1 MAKEFFDKDF
11 KLGILGGGQL
21 GRMFIQ
27 EAVSYNVKIAVLDP
41 SKDAPCANIADE
53 FTVGDF
59 NDYQTVVDFGKNKD
73 VVTIEIEHVNVE
85 ALKELEKRGVKV
97 FPQPHVIEL
106 VQDKGLQKEFYQK
119 HEIPT
124 SNFQLITDKSEI
136 KNLPI
141 VQKLRKG
148 GYDGRGVQVLKSEDD
163 LKKAFDGPCVLEELV
178 AIDKEI
184 SVIVARNE
192 EGEVRTFPAVELEFN
207 PKANLVEFLFSP
219 ANIDKRKKAE
229 ARDLAVEVAEKL
241 GIVGLLAVEMFFTED
256 GELLVNEIAPRTHNS
271 GHHTIEANFTSQ
283 FEQHLRSVLNMPLG
297 KTEVMIPAV
306 MVNLLGEPN
315 NEGDATYLGLNKIL
329 KTPGVHLHLYG
340 KTTTKPYRKMGH
352 VTIINEDLNTA
363 KSMARKVKNTLKV
376 VAK

>member
-1 MAKEFFDKDF
+1 MTKEFFDDDF

-27 EAVSYNVKIAVLDP
+27 EAISYNVRVAILDP
-41 SKDAPCANIADE
+41 NKDAPCATLADE
-53 FTVGDF
+53 FVVGDF
-59 NDYQTVVDFGKNKD
+59 NNYQDVIDFGKDKD
-73 VVTIEIEHVNVE
+73 VVTIEIEHVNVA
-85 ALKELEKRGVKV
+85 ALKDLEKSGVKV
-97 FPQPHVIEL
+97 FPQPHIIEL
-106 VQDKGLQKEFYQK
+106 VQDKGLQKEFYK
-119 HEIPT
+119 KNNIPT
-124 SNFQLITDKSEI
+124 SEYLLIEEKSEI
-136 KNLPI
+136 KSLPI

-148 GYDGRGVQVLKSEDD
+148 GYDGRGVQVLKTEKD
-163 LKKAFDGPCVLEELV
+163 LSVAFDGPCVLEELV
-178 AIDKEI
+178 DIDKEI

-192 EGEVRTFPAVELEFN
+192 DGEVRTFPAVELEFN

-219 ANIDKRKKAE
+219 ADIDKRKKAE
-229 ARDLAVEVAEKL
+229 ARDLAVEVAVKL
-241 GIVGLLAVEMFFTED
+241 EIVGLLAVEMFYTKD
-256 GELLVNEIAPRTHNS
+256 GKLLVNEIAPRTHNS

-306 MVNLLGEPN
+306 MVNLLGEP
-315 NEGDATYLGLNKIL
+315 GHTGKVTYEGLNKIL

-340 KTTTKPYRKMGH
+340 KTNTKPYRKMGH